1 MECKSSPEKSVS
13 NDALTFEMF
22 LCSWKALGCHPDHN
36 HRVSNVAQERNP
48 LVTKIK
54 SFSQVKTESIFFQ
67 PHRGL
72 GPLNSRCQKVFQMKS
87 KSSRKLEVK
96 MRLQQVLNQKLM
108 RLPKKVGISKSSYMG
123 IFSWWFIYFS
133 VQVGIA
139 LTKGN
144 KVSTVSKKGT
154 VASKGIEH
162 DAMGLKWN
170 KTMWDNM
177 ESKFILAEFIYDFC
191 HRGWVIFDFSFDPK

>member
-1 MECKSSPEKSVS
+1 MECKSSPPKKSVS

-22 LCSWKALGCHPDHN
+22 LCSWKALACHPDHN

-48 LVTKIK
+48 PVTKIK
-54 SFSQVKTESIFFQ
+54 SFLQGKTESIFFFQ

-123 IFSWWFIYFS
+123 IFS
-133 VQVGIA
+133 
-139 LTKGN
+139 
-144 KVSTVSKKGT
+144 
-154 VASKGIEH
+154 
-162 DAMGLKWN
+162 
-170 KTMWDNM
+170 
-177 ESKFILAEFIYDFC
+177 
-191 HRGWVIFDFSFDPK
+191 